1 MSAIEQVK
9 QRAAERKELSD
20 YRRRESEMQQT
31 RRDQDMFTAGQN
43 DAYTAVEQELVRR
56 QGPIVMGSPEDR
68 QMQAD
73 TERGYRYATTPQP
86 QGPSMFDDF
95 KSAVSKKL
103 GQTQQSISNGLA
115 DLFGSSEADVMRNQ
129 RNTRMGAEMKGSMEQ
144 DARDTAF
151 ARAREMGDTSE
162 NTINT
167 LMMEEFKKRGL

>member
-9 QRAAERKELSD
+9 QRAAERKELAD
-20 YRRRESEMQQT
+20 YRRRDAEMQQT
-31 RRDQDMFTAGQN
+31 RRDEDMFMAGQN
-43 DAYTAVEQELVRR
+43 DAYTAVERELARR

-73 TERGYRYATTPQP
+73 MERGYRYATTPQP

-95 KSAVSKKL
+95 KSAVSRKL
-103 GQTQQSISNGLA
+103 GQAQQSISGGLA
-115 DLFGSSEADVMRNQ
+115 GMFGSSEADVMRDQ
-129 RNTRMGAEMKGSMEQ
+129 RNARMGAEMKASMEQ